1 MHGHLNVKMDA
12 ESLMA
17 AKYVPE
23 VQNISSNKKKTAQIH
38 MIAMD
43 IAEVTNT
50 RNIDK
55 Y

>member
-23 VQNISSNKKKTAQIH
+23 VQYIRSNKKQ
-38 MIAMD
+38 
-43 IAEVTNT
+43 
-50 RNIDK
+50 RK
-55 Y
+55 YIYI